1 MARASA
7 RAHSAGKPKLR
18 FCSVASPPSSLL
30 HCGTSYNR
38 GMVTTPQLRTM
49 RRYAVAAGRIAA
61 SLVAVLF
68 CKALNYLWP
77 SKLRYAK
84 LCYGGKY

>member
-1 MARASA
+1 MVPLGRQAQAAFLQR
-7 RAHSAGKPKLR
+7 GVP
-18 FCSVASPPSSLL
+18 SLL
-30 HCGTSYNR
+30 HYNQ

-77 SKLRYAK
+77 SKLRYARICTK
-84 LCYGGKY
+84 

>member
-1 MARASA
+1 MATARA

-30 HCGTSYNR
+30 HC

-61 SLVAVLF
+61 SLVAVLL
-68 CKALNYLWP
+68 CKALHYLQG
-77 SKLRYAK
+77 LYN
-84 LCYGGKY
+84 